1 MFSARPVRPGPFRG
15 SARGGA
21 SVSRPLLALP
31 LLAVLTPAFASP
43 AVAQTVA
50 APTREELRAVPPEA
64 EPRANAARLSIEG
77 GVERGPC
84 PLAEPSLAGLRMT
97 FSKVR
102 FDGLSAVDP
111 ALLEG
116 TWQDMAG
123 QDLPLAS
130 LCDVRDRAA
139 TALRA
144 MGYLA
149 AVQVPPQRIE
159 KGGEVRMDVLV
170 ARLVEVQARGET
182 GHGERLIAAHLDQLA
197 ARPWFNLR
205 EAERH
210 LLLLGDLPGYD
221 VRLTLRP
228 AGKAPG
234 EVIGDVMVTRQP
246 VELVA
251 GVQNLG
257 SRATGRE
264 GAFARLVLN
273 DVTGMGDR
281 TAISLFNTFET
292 REQTVVQLAHDLA
305 LGADGLRFAGSLVWG
320 HSRPA
325 AAGGRFRSET
335 LIGNIALSWP
345 LLRRQS
351 RSLSV
356 SGGLEL
362 ADQSVDFAGTRLSKD
377 RLRIAYAR
385 LDYEAIAAGSLVG
398 AGGYS
403 ASEPRWRLAGAI
415 EARQGLSALGASK
428 DCAPIANCLPP
439 RTALSDLTAKPAAFV
454 LRAEGTFEYRPSPRL
469 AFVLSPRAQYS
480 PDRLLGF
487 EQYSLGNYT
496 IGRGLDPGTV
506 MGDNG
511 LGGSLELRLGQLRP
525 RTDKSLVL
533 QPYAFLDAAWAWAN
547 DGGIT
552 ADPSRV
558 TSAGGGVRLRWGDRI
573 DANLLLAAPL
583 ERAGLQTRRGDLRVL
598 FTLAARLLP
607 WSQR

>member
-1 MFSARPVRPGPFRG
+1 MFLAWPVRPGFLPG
-15 SARGGA
+15 AARRQA
-21 SVSRPLLALP
+21 SLAALALGAAAGP
-31 LLAVLTPAFASP
+31 ALAQSAPPVS
-43 AVAQTVA
+43 
-50 APTREELRAVPPEA
+50 APTREELRAVPAEA
-64 EPRANAARLSIEG
+64 EARVNAARLTVEG

-84 PLAEPSLAGLRMT
+84 PLAEPSLSGLRVT
-97 FSKVR
+97 FGRVR
-102 FDGLSAVDP
+102 FDGLSAIDP
-111 ALLEG
+111 AQLDG
-116 TWQDMAG
+116 TWQDLAG

-130 LCDVRDRAA
+130 LCEVRDRAA

-170 ARLVEVQARGET
+170 ARLVEVQARGDT
-182 GHGERLIAAHLDQLA
+182 GHSEKVIAAHLNKLS

-228 AGKAPG
+228 AGRAPG
-234 EVIGDVMVTRQP
+234 EVTGDVVVSRQP

-273 DVTGMGDR
+273 DVTGMGDS
-281 TAISLFNTFET
+281 TAISLFNTLET
-292 REQTVVQLAHDLA
+292 REQTVLQLAHSLA
-305 LGADGLRFAGSLVWG
+305 LGSDGLRLSGGLVWG
-320 HSRPA
+320 RSRPDT
-325 AAGGRFRSET
+325 AGGNFRSKT
-335 LIGNIALSWP
+335 LIGNLGLSWP

-351 RSLSV
+351 RSVNL

-377 RLRIAYAR
+377 KLRIAYAR
-385 LDYEAIAAGSLVG
+385 VDFDAIAAGSLVG
-398 AGGYS
+398 AAGYS
-403 ASEPRWRLAGAI
+403 ASEPRWRLSGAV
-415 EARQGLSALGASK
+415 EARQGLSALGASR
-428 DCAPIANCLPP
+428 DCTPIAQCLPP
-439 RTALSDLTAKPAAFV
+439 RTALSDLTADPAAFV

-469 AFVLSPRAQYS
+469 ALVLSPRAQYS

-506 MGDNG
+506 MGDSG
-511 LGGSLELRLGQLRP
+511 LGGSLELRLGNLRP
-525 RTDKSLVL
+525 RTPQSLVF

-547 DGGIT
+547 DGGVT
-552 ADPSRV
+552 RDPARV
-558 TSAGGGVRLRWGDRI
+558 PSAGGGVRLRWGDRI

-583 ERAGLQTRRGDLRVL
+583 ERAGLQARRGDVRVL

>member
-1 MFSARPVRPGPFRG
+1 MFIAWPVRPGPVRR
-15 SARGGA
+15 SARRKT
-21 SVSRPLLALP
+21 SLA
-31 LLAVLTPAFASP
+31 LLAVLPAAFASP
-43 AVAQTVA
+43 AMAQAVA
-50 APTREELRAVPPEA
+50 APTREELRAVPLEA
-64 EPRANAARLSIEG
+64 EPRASAARLSVEG

-84 PLAEPSLAGLRMT
+84 PLAEPSLAALRVS
-97 FSKVR
+97 FSRVR
-102 FDGLSAVDP
+102 FDGLSAIDP
-111 ALLEG
+111 ALLDG

-170 ARLVEVQARGET
+170 ARLVEVQARGDT
-182 GHGERLIAAHLDQLA
+182 GRSEKVIAAHLDKLS

-228 AGKAPG
+228 AGRAPG

-273 DVTGMGDR
+273 DVTGMGDS

-292 REQTVVQLAHDLA
+292 REQTVAQLAHSLA
-305 LGADGLRFAGSLVWG
+305 LGGDGLRLSGGLVWG
-320 HSRPA
+320 RSRPA
-325 AAGGRFRSET
+325 TAGGRFRSET

-351 RSLSV
+351 RSINL

-377 RLRIAYAR
+377 KLRIAYAR
-385 LDYEAIAAGSLVG
+385 LDHEAVAAGSLVG

-403 ASEPRWRLAGAI
+403 ASEPRWRLAGAV

-428 DCAPIANCLPP
+428 DCTPIAQCLPP
-439 RTALSDLTAKPAAFV
+439 RTALSDLMADPSAFV
-454 LRAEGTFEYRPSPRL
+454 LRVEGTFEYRPSPRL

-506 MGDNG
+506 MGDSG
-511 LGGSLELRLGQLRP
+511 LGGSLELRIGNLRP
-525 RTDKSLVL
+525 RTEKSIVL
-533 QPYAFLDAAWAWAN
+533 QPYAFLDAAWAWSN
-547 DGGIT
+547 DGGVT
-552 ADPSRV
+552 RDPARV

-583 ERAGLQTRRGDLRVL
+583 KRAGLQARRGDVRVL